1 MTKEKDRMEKY
12 GQPAKRLF
20 VWSFLAMA
28 LIVVSGCDLVPLH
41 MRHQPY
47 YRPLVQSTLFEDG
60 AASRPLPANT
70 IPRGEWGE
78 LMLNEALYTGKENGE
93 YIEKV
98 PIPVTQ
104 ALLERGQERYD
115 IFCSPCHSRLG
126 DGQGMIVQRGFPQP
140 PSYHTERL
148 RQQPDGY
155 YYDVITNGFG
165 KMYSYASRIHPEDRW
180 AIVAY
185 IRALQL
191 SQNFP
196 VESLPESDLPLLE
209 SQPTPGESNGSE

>member
-1 MTKEKDRMEKY
+1 MENH

-20 VWSFLAMA
+20 LWSFLAMT
-28 LIVVSGCDLVPLH
+28 LIIVTGCDLVPLH
-41 MRHQPY
+41 MRQQPS

-60 AASRPLPANT
+60 AASRPIPANT

-78 LMLNEALYTGKENGE
+78 IMLNETLYSGQENGE
-93 YIEKV
+93 FVETG

-104 ALLERGQERYD
+104 AVLERGQERYD
-115 IFCSPCHSRLG
+115 IFCAPCHSRVG
-126 DGQGMIVQRGFPQP
+126 DGQGMIAQRGFPPP
-140 PSYHTERL
+140 PSFHTERL
-148 RQQPDGY
+148 RQEPDGY

-165 KMYSYASRIHPEDRW
+165 KMYSYSSRIQPEDRW

-185 IRALQL
+185 VRALQL

-196 VESLPESDLPLLE
+196 VEALPESDLPLLE
-209 SQPTPGESNGSE
+209 TQPEPEETDESE